1 MVTGIIVIVCIGT
14 FQNRKIN
21 NFTSCLVW
29 SLKLDNSVDIE
40 SIKPFVGDNAVILD
54 LQIDTIHINT
64 HTHKL

>member
-1 MVTGIIVIVCIGT
+1 ME
-14 FQNRKIN
+14 KIN

-54 LQIDTIHINT
+54 LQI
-64 HTHKL
+64 LA